1 MPHLRVSHLRG
12 TSISGVRHLMGTPI
26 SEVPHTSVSPLRAT
40 SRSWC
45 PLSKHPICISGC
57 SPSGYPTSCVPPPQG
72 CPTLEVPLSWDAPSQ
87 DVPHEGYPHLRASHL
102 SGAPHLHTK
111 PQIVPSD
118 GEPPFRGAFTSGI
131 SYLRLSHIRSASHLG
146 AFASECPTSGVSSPQ
161 GSPYIPGCSI
171 SVYPTTGVPQLR
183 GLHPQGIPPQGIPP
197 GGVFL
202 CQDAPS
208 QAVPPEGY
216 LTSGVS
222 CLRDR
227 TPHLRAF
234 PHLRLSRLMGGPY
247 LGATSQWCPT

>member
-1 MPHLRVSHLRG
+1 
-12 TSISGVRHLMGTPI
+12 MGTPI
-26 SEVPHTSVSPLRAT
+26 SEVPHTSVSPLRGT

-57 SPSGYPTSCVPPPQG
+57 SLSGYPTSCVPPPQG

-131 SYLRLSHIRSASHLG
+131 SYLRLSHIRGASHLG
-146 AFASECPTSGVSSPQ
+146 AFASVSHFRGVFTPRVLHLSLSHHRGTTTEGSSPSGHPTSGH
-161 GSPYIPGCSI
+161 
-171 SVYPTTGVPQLR
+171 PTW
-183 GLHPQGIPPQGIPP
+183 GI
-197 GGVFL
+197 FF
-202 CQDAPS
+202 CQDVPS

-216 LTSGVS
+216 LTSAVS

-227 TPHLRAF
+227 TPHLRAS